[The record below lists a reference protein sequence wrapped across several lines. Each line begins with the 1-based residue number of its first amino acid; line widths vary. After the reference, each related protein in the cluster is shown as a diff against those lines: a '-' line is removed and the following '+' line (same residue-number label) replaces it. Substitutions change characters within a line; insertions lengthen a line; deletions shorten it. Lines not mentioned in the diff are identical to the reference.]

1 MTYSRSGGRGRWLV
15 CSRRGVLTDEKGFR
29 RADWAE
35 RVFPE
40 AGGVGVDA
48 GTAGENETVLARLG
62 EADAFVDIGCFDQV
76 EAAGLIGAGR
86 GRSRC
91 CVNATSV
98 LQTRRE
104 GVLRISSKALLE
116 RSKIWREL
124 PSVSAPPELDS
135 TIGAGRVEPSMG
147 ASSKRWMEEWWRGSR
162 RYIWRRRHAPASSVR
177 RTRRPMDEQ
186 ELAGLAPRNLYWTR
200 ASLAVA
206 GWPGQGT
213 VRMRTSRW
221 EENFS
226 VIRFSEAQ
234 SSAWKCGAPETR

>member
-1 MTYSRSGGRGRWLV
+1 M
-15 CSRRGVLTDEKGFR
+15 DEKGFR

-35 RVFPE
+35 MVFPE

-48 GTAGENETVLARLG
+48 GTAGESETVLARLG

-86 GRSRC
+86 
-91 CVNATSV
+91 
-98 LQTRRE
+98 
-104 GVLRISSKALLE
+104 
-116 RSKIWREL
+116 
-124 PSVSAPPELDS
+124 
-135 TIGAGRVEPSMG
+135 VEPSMG
-147 ASSKRWMEEWWRGSR
+147 ASSKRWMEEWWRASR
-162 RYIWRRRHAPASSVR
+162 RYIWRRRQAPDSSLR

-226 VIRFSEAQ
+226 VIRLSEAQ